1 MAAAPPQP
9 RVRITDVS
17 PRDGLQNE
25 RAIIPV
31 RDKAALVRTL
41 AAARVDEIEVS
52 SFVSAKWVPQ
62 LGDADELFD
71 LLAAEPPPRESAPLP
86 TLSALVPNERGLDG
100 ALAVNA
106 RAQRPLIAKVAVFT
120 AASETFAQ
128 RNTNATIAQTLERFA
143 PVVARAH
150 DAGLHVRGYVSC
162 VVACPFEGPIAPGA
176 VASVVER
183 LKAQGVD
190 EIDLGDTIGA
200 GTPETIAAV
209 LHAARDA
216 WGDFAPTTSTF
227 ATGAGMLTLHL
238 HDTFARAAACVRAA
252 LDLGVRSFDA
262 SVGGIGG
269 CPYAGT
275 PERPAPG
282 NLDTRTLL
290 RTLRAAGYAAPAD
303 EAALDRAAALARD
316 FLARAQAPG
325 QSAGGAA

>member
-1 MAAAPPQP
+1 MAAAPPQH

-62 LGDADELFD
+62 LGDADELFA
-71 LLAAEPPPRESAPLP
+71 LLAAEPPHALP
-86 TLSALVPNERGLDG
+86 MLSALVPNERGLDG

-143 PVVARAH
+143 PVVTRAH
-150 DAGLHVRGYVSC
+150 DAGLLVRGYVSC
-162 VVACPFEGPIAPGA
+162 VVACPFEGPITPGA

-183 LKAQGVD
+183 LRAQGVD

-209 LHAARDA
+209 LRAARDA
-216 WGDFAPTTSTF
+216 WGDFAPTTSNF

-238 HDTFARAAACVRAA
+238 HDTFARAAACVRTA

-275 PERPAPG
+275 PDRPAPG

-290 RTLRAAGYAAPAD
+290 HTLRAAGYAALAD
-303 EAALDRAAALARD
+303 EPALDRAAGLARD
-316 FLARAQAPG
+316 FLARAQAQG